1 MLSSFRIPALTL
13 TLTAGLVAA
22 GCGADASLSPTGPSI
37 GTSSSGAVMSD
48 VFAGASEAS
57 APLDKGGHGRVD
69 AERGYQGDKDKD
81 KEEEK
86 EKEKEKEKDK
96 DKGRGVDVN
105 GRITAIDAIART
117 LLVGTHRV
125 SVPMTATIRHGSR
138 TLAFTALKVG
148 DHVEVKGT
156 LNATGVLVASEVKV
170 EQGGKDD
177 GEDNDLHAV
186 ELSGAVSALDGSCPA
201 LTFTVGKTVGMTVE
215 TTKVA
220 TTAATTFRGITCAA
234 IANATVVEV
243 KGTRQADGSVVATR
257 VSVDDEDGDLNE
269 VELSGAVSTLF
280 GSCPGAL
287 TFTLRKTV
295 GTTVE
300 TTKVATTATTTFRE
314 IACAAIVNGTV
325 VEVKGTRQADG
336 SIVATR
342 VSLED

>member
-22 GCGADASLSPTGPSI
+22 GCGANASLSPTGPSI

-69 AERGYQGDKDKD
+69 AERGYQGDKDK
-81 KEEEK
+81 
-86 EKEKEKEKDK
+86 EKEKDK

-105 GRITAIDAIART
+105 GRITATDAIART
-117 LLVGTHRV
+117 LLVGTHHV
-125 SVPMTATIRHGSR
+125 SVPVTATIRHGSQ

-148 DHVEVKGT
+148 NHVEVKGT
-156 LNATGVLVASEVKV
+156 LNATAVLVASEVKV

-186 ELSGAVSALDGSCPA
+186 ELSGAVSALAGSCPA
-201 LTFTVGKTVGMTVE
+201 LTFTVGKTVGTTVE

-220 TTAATTFRGITCAA
+220 TTATTTFRGITCAA

-243 KGTRQADGSVVATR
+243 KGTRQADGS
-257 VSVDDEDGDLNE
+257 
-269 VELSGAVSTLF
+269 
-280 GSCPGAL
+280 
-287 TFTLRKTV
+287 
-295 GTTVE
+295 
-300 TTKVATTATTTFRE
+300 
-314 IACAAIVNGTV
+314 
-325 VEVKGTRQADG
+325 
-336 SIVATR
+336 IVATR